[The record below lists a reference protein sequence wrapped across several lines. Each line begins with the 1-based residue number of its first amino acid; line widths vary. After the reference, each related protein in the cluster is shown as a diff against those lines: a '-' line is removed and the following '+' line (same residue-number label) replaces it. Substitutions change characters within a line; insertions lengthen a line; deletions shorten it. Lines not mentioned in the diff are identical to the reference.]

1 MTRYIFANIFRF
13 IFLIFLQIFVLN
25 NIQLMG
31 YVNPYLYILFIILLP
46 LETPRWLLL
55 ILAFLMG
62 YTIDYFS
69 HTIGINIAA
78 TVFIAYLRP
87 KLIHLLIPKL
97 EPSPEVKIGI
107 KHFGFKSFL
116 LYASILTLV
125 HHLSLFYLEI
135 FRLSDFLLTLRRAL
149 LSSVFTIVLIILSQY
164 MFYTQK
170 NKV

>member
-1 MTRYIFANIFRF
+1 
-13 IFLIFLQIFVLN
+13 
-25 NIQLMG
+25 MG
-31 YVNPYLYILFIILLP
+31 YVNPYMYILFILLLP

-55 ILAFLMG
+55 FLAFVLG

-78 TVFIAYLRP
+78 TVLVAYLRP

-107 KHFGFKSFL
+107 NQFGFKSFL
-116 LYASILTLV
+116 LYTSILVLI

-135 FRLSDFLLTLRRAL
+135 FRLSDFLLTLRSAF
-149 LSSVFTIVLIILSQY
+149 LSSIFTIVLIIMSQY
-164 MFYTQK
+164 LFYPQK
-170 NKV
+170 K